1 MDDGNNVKS
10 LEYVEQQEKTSIA
23 YAKVGD
29 KSTTLIISFGSNYHA
44 GFNRKASLIDLKYTK
59 KYDFD
64 VLYLRNRH
72 KWYLGRLDGIGNNIS
87 DTISFLK
94 QQSQNYEKIITIGS
108 SAGGYASFLF
118 ASYINA
124 DVSIAIDPQTD
135 LEHLVEKL
143 PKKNG
148 PANNLRY
155 VKEHDKDTWK
165 KFSNLKNILNPKVK
179 YCMCCENGRNVLH
192 GVHHYNVIKE
202 CSSVDLKN
210 EIKKDMG
217 LSRLRKSLNN

>member
-23 YAKVGD
+23 YARVGD
-29 KSTTLIISFGSNYHA
+29 KSKTLVISFGSNYHA
-44 GFNRKASLIDLKYTK
+44 GFMRKTSLIDLKYNK

-64 VLYLRNRH
+64 IFYLRNKH
-72 KWYLGRLDGIGNNIS
+72 KWYLGRLNGIGKNIS

-94 QQSQNYEKIITIGS
+94 EQTQNYKKIITIGS

-118 ASYINA
+118 GSYINA

-135 LEHLVEKL
+135 LEYLVERL

-155 VKEHDKDTWK
+155 LKEHDKNTWK
-165 KFSNLKNILNPKVK
+165 KFSNLKNILSPNVK
-179 YCMCCENGRNVLH
+179 YYMCCKNGRDVLH

-202 CSSVDLKN
+202 CSSVNLKN

-217 LSRLRKSLNN
+217 LSLLRKSLNN